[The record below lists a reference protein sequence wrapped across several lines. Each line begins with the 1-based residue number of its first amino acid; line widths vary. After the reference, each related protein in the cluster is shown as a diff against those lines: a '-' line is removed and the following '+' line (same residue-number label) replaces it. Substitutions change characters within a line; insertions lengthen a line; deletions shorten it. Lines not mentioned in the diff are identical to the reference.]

1 MKIVIKDKEIE
12 LKYSFRSLMMY
23 ENITGHTLNQANLTD
38 VITFI
43 YCVILSSSK
52 DYSITFDDVIDYI
65 DENPSLI
72 GEFGEW
78 LNKTIEVNDALK
90 KN

>member
-1 MKIVIKDKEIE
+1 MKIIIKDKEIE

-23 ENITGHTLNQANLTD
+23 ENITGHTLTQANLTD

-43 YCVILSSSK
+43 YCVIISSSK
-52 DYSITFDDVIDYI
+52 DYSITLNDVIDYI
-65 DENPSLI
+65 DENPSFI

-78 LNKTIEVNDALK
+78 LNTIIEVNDTLK